1 MAGILFIKFLPQRSG
16 DIIREVIHQPAG
28 DGGVGAEDE
37 EVVNFAVA
45 LHPATRTVQPLDIQK
60 PLIDSMGER
69 QLAVHIAS
77 ALYHDIPGAE
87 KITGPLADGRVDG
100 KSLVAQHSRT
110 LLGQD
115 IPDKPFPNTHHSKD
129 ISTLYP
135 HQPPKMEDSGAMS
148 TVATARLC
156 STCQR

>member
-37 EVVNFAVA
+37 AVVNFAVT
-45 LHPATRTVQPLDIQK
+45 LHPAAGLVQPLDIQK
-60 PLIDSMGER
+60 PFIDSMGER

-87 KITGPLADGRVDG
+87 KITGPLPDGRIDG